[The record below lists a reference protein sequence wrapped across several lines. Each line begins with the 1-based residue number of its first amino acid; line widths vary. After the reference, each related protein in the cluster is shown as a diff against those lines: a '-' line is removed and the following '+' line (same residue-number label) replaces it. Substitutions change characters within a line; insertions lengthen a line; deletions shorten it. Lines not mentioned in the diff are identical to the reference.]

1 MNAVLAALDHG
12 NGEAVEAAVTAL
24 LDLPE
29 RALVDNRAS
38 RGFGR
43 RLRGRL
49 RRIDAGEE
57 LDEPSSAAP
66 QRLFRRPTHPKAKMA
81 AQVHKMLALGSVSK
95 AAKCVDALPMAEPT
109 EEVLAKLRTLHP
121 HEGEPA
127 IPAPTSAPVRIT
139 AELLSDV
146 MQRVP
151 KGSAPG
157 ESGWTY
163 EHVKAAVLTDPS
175 ALSSA
180 CRLINAILSGS
191 LPRMAR
197 LLDSALIAL
206 QKPQGGIR
214 PVAIGEVWL
223 RLAGLCAMAASP
235 DAGRALAP
243 LQLGVG
249 VAGGS
254 QSLGLAMAAGA
265 AANPD
270 DVTLQLDF
278 SNAFNSVKRSAILA
292 ATAKRWPEGLAFT
305 AWRYGQPS
313 MLHVRGAPEG
323 TPPIE
328 SRRGVQ
334 QGDTLGSL
342 LFGLALQDPLEQ
354 TRDEHGS
361 VAIAAAHDD
370 CALQGPA
377 AAVVEAFLTLCRLGG
392 DIGLAAHPAKSRV
405 YSANQEGAA
414 YVAEQLGVEHCPDG
428 LVLAGTPLGTDS
440 FKAAYARK
448 ATDAA
453 CDAID
458 KLSELRSAGLSAQD
472 HFQVL
477 KSSLQMRGAHLP
489 RCIPAAQSQ
498 PAVAQLERK
507 VAQAAA
513 EIMLLPELS
522 GPAAAQM
529 TLPLRLGG
537 LGIRSTTEKV
547 AKASFLSAA
556 ALTQAAMLPGPERL
570 RPFAGPSGQKLH
582 RDWQEL
588 HAAAGDLWP
597 PEAADTTAECIAQV
611 LPGVQREFYQFEA
624 ARKHADLFD
633 SSDVQARARL
643 LSVECRAAAIWLD
656 TLPIVPALT
665 LPNAAFVSGMRHR
678 LGVSHMPANA
688 RGVRC
693 SCKMRIEPDD
703 TNHAMTCQNL
713 SGMMTVRHEILKE
726 SVRRICQRAGV
737 ASSSEPMTR
746 RLHAVAP
753 ASQRDESRGDILM
766 VMPDAL
772 QVVDISVIHPAASSH
787 RDTAAAAAG
796 NAAAKRDREKRQR
809 YQLADPTGY
818 AFTPFSVESYGRLGK
833 PAMAILK
840 QLADNAGSAGSVRT
854 GDFITNALREISVA
868 LVRGNH
874 LMFRRCQGNMANVT
888 GLSPRDGDIHPSAE
902 VH

>member
-1 MNAVLAALDHG
+1 
-12 NGEAVEAAVTAL
+12 
-24 LDLPE
+24 
-29 RALVDNRAS
+29 
-38 RGFGR
+38 
-43 RLRGRL
+43 
-49 RRIDAGEE
+49 
-57 LDEPSSAAP
+57 
-66 QRLFRRPTHPKAKMA
+66 
-81 AQVHKMLALGSVSK
+81 
-95 AAKCVDALPMAEPT
+95 
-109 EEVLAKLRTLHP
+109 
-121 HEGEPA
+121 
-127 IPAPTSAPVRIT
+127 
-139 AELLSDV
+139 

-163 EHVKAAVLTDPS
+163 EHVKAVVLTDPS

-197 LLDSALIAL
+197 LLDSTLIAL
-206 QKPQGGIR
+206 QKPCGGIR

-223 RLAGLCAMAASP
+223 RLAGLCALAACP
-235 DAGRALAP
+235 QAGPALAP

-278 SNAFNSVKRSAILA
+278 SNAYTTVRSSAMLA
-292 ATAKRWPEGLAFT
+292 ATAKRWPEGIAF
-305 AWRYGQPS
+305 AEWRYGQRS

-323 TPPIE
+323 TPAIE
-328 SRRGVQ
+328 SQRGVQ

-354 TRDEHGS
+354 TRDQHGS
-361 VAIAAAHDD
+361 VAVAAAHDD
-370 CALQGPA
+370 CALQGPPA
-377 AAVVEAFLTLCRLGG
+377 DVVQAYRTLCHHSGE
-392 DIGLAAHPAKSRV
+392 IGLAVQPIKCGVH
-405 YSANQEGAA
+405 SANQQAA
-414 YVAEQLGVEHCPDG
+414 ADVAAELGIPHCADG
-428 LVLAGTPLGTDS
+428 LVLARVPVGTDA
-440 FKAAYARK
+440 FKAAYACK
-448 ATDAA
+448 AVDAA
-453 CDAID
+453 CNAIHT
-458 KLSELRSAGLSAQD
+458 LSDLRSAELSAQD

-489 RCIPAAQSQ
+489 RCMPAAQAQ
-498 PAVAQLERK
+498 PAVERLERK
-507 VAQAAA
+507 VAKAAA
-513 EIMLLPELS
+513 EIMQLPELS
-522 GPAAAQM
+522 GAAAAQM

-537 LGIRSTTEKV
+537 IGIRSTTEQV

-556 ALTQAAMLPGPERL
+556 ALAQAAMLPGQERL
-570 RPFAGPSGQKLH
+570 RPFAGPSGLSLQ
-582 RDWQEL
+582 REWREL
-588 HAAAGDLWP
+588 HAAGGDLWP

-611 LPGVQREFYQFEA
+611 LPGVQQGFHQFEA
-624 ARKHADLFD
+624 ARKCADLFD
-633 SSDVQARARL
+633 ASDVQARARL

-656 TLPIVPALT
+656 TLPVAPALT

-678 LGVSHMPANA
+678 LGLSHMPANA

-693 SCKMRIEPDD
+693 SCKMPIEPDD
-703 TNHAMTCQNL
+703 TNHAMTCQHL
-713 SGMMTVRHEILKE
+713 GGMMTLRHDILKE
-726 SVRRICQRAGV
+726 TVRRICQRAGV
-737 ASSSEPMTR
+737 ASSAEPMTR
-746 RLHAVAP
+746 RLQAAAP

-772 QVVDISVIHPAASSH
+772 QVVDISVIHPAAISH

-796 NAAAKRDREKRQR
+796 NAAAKRDREKRHR

-818 AFTPFSVESYGRLGK
+818 AFTPFSVESFGRLGK
-833 PAMAILK
+833 PAMAMLK

-854 GDFITNALREISVA
+854 DDFITNALREISVA

-874 LMFRRCQGNMANVT
+874 MMFRRCQGKMASVT
-888 GLSPRDGDIHPSAE
+888 GLAPRDGDIHPSAE
-902 VH
+902 VQ